1 MQRNNPNKESVKD
14 VLSRISQDEET
25 ATAVVEEVRNIL
37 IRDLRAAAAGRDVP
51 PSSTTTRQSNT
62 ALISEE
68 NINGVIG
75 VDESATVST
84 KPLNIDT
91 IDGEKSGIRTRQ
103 KEEEKEELAFTIEK
117 GSETYKNIYTMV
129 QWYRDSYIVGT
140 EFADQRSAQRKGDV
154 NGTTTRQNEKKESMQ
169 PSIHRHQTFSLRGSY
184 FKDYRLSQ
192 HNQNQASNNIPLSKF
207 TGLGYLYLLS
217 YAQGYIPSQDV
228 VKLLRPSAMWL
239 VSRDGPLLPV
249 ATRSMAQTIPLA
261 QSSLDW
267 VMRENLLW
275 VLKDEEWKDFAKGIT
290 TKYVRSYKDD

>member
-14 VLSRISQDEET
+14 ILSRISQDEQT

-37 IRDLRAAAAGRDVP
+37 VRDLQAAGAGRGVP
-51 PSSTTTRQSNT
+51 LSSATTRQPNI
-62 ALISEE
+62 AQNSEE
-68 NINGVIG
+68 NTNGVVGI
-75 VDESATVST
+75 DTSASVST
-84 KPLNIDT
+84 KPQNDN
-91 IDGEKSGIRTRQ
+91 IDGENGIRKRQ
-103 KEEEKEELAFTIEK
+103 KEEDQEELAFTIEK
-117 GSETYKNIYTMV
+117 GSETYKNIYSMV

-140 EFADQRSAQRKGDV
+140 EFADQRSAQQEGDV
-154 NGTTTRQNEKKESMQ
+154 NGTTTRQNEKKGSMQ
-169 PSIHRHQTFSLRGSY
+169 PSIHRHQTFSFRGSY
-184 FKDYRLSQ
+184 FEDNRLSQ
-192 HNQNQASNNIPLSKF
+192 QNQNQASNNIPLSKF
-207 TGLGYLYLLS
+207 TGLGYPYLVS

-275 VLKDEEWKDFAKGIT
+275 VLKNEEWKDFAKGIT
-290 TKYVRSYKDD
+290 TKYVQSYKDD